1 MEAVRKAVNPVCLW
15 VIKGATAQSAAAPYN
30 YESIS
35 DKLESCLKE
44 QYVNRYA
51 QYENCCTKLKYRY
64 FAVLIPELD
73 SLEE

>member
-1 MEAVRKAVNPVCLW
+1 MLVGNQGSDSPEC
-15 VIKGATAQSAAAPYN
+15 AAPYN

-51 QYENCCTKLKYRY
+51 QYENCCTQLKYRY